1 MLVIHLLE
9 RNLRYCADCWK
20 DGQTQLKVKSVIE
33 NILDKDLPES
43 YGRIEFKEKCD
54 KIFDLI
60 IDFAAHGKRWV
71 A

>member
-1 MLVIHLLE
+1 MNAHPKVLVQ
-9 RNLRYCADCWK
+9 DWWK

-33 NILDKDLPES
+33 NILDKNLPES

-54 KIFDLI
+54 KVFDLI